1 MNNDSNRQKL
11 RAIVQAFEIPVSEV
25 ARVVGVSRPTASRIL
40 SEADSY
46 SGSTSFWISVE
57 RNLGAIIETR
67 KCQVFEIP
75 AQGINQVLEVNT
87 LARQ

>member
-25 ARVVGVSRPTASRIL
+25 ARVVGVSRPMVARVL
-40 SEADSY
+40 SESDSY
-46 SGSTSFWISVE
+46 CGSTAFWVSIE

-75 AQGINQVLEVNT
+75 AQGINQVLAINNI
-87 LARQ
+87 ARQ